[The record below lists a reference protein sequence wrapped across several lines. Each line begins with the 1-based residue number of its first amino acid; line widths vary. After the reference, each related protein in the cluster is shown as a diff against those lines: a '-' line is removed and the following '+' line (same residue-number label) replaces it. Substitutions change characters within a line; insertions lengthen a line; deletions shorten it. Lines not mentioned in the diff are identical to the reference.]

1 MLLALLIAIGLA
13 GAVLV
18 GARQMRLR
26 YRLAIAVALTIIG
39 LVPAISTIVV
49 GDKPAPDAQP
59 GDIPTSSK

>member
-1 MLLALLIAIGLA
+1 
-13 GAVLV
+13 
-18 GARQMRLR
+18 MRLR

-59 GDIPTSSK
+59 GDIPASSK